1 MEQLISQS
9 AVVIQRMS
17 IITPLTGVMWG
28 DSPFRKNCLG
38 LHVIEK
44 HSKCKFID
52 MNDNHQQQVY
62 FYILGERI
70 ENKQVFVNKWMPT
83 VTQNPIQS
91 AVDQQPDYRETP
103 VK

>member
-1 MEQLISQS
+1 MDANCDTEPYTVSCRSTTRLQ
-9 AVVIQRMS
+9 
-17 IITPLTGVMWG
+17 G
-28 DSPFRKNCLG
+28 DT
-38 LHVIEK
+38 
-44 HSKCKFID
+44 CKVSFL
-52 MNDNHQQQVY
+52 Q
-62 FYILGERI
+62 YIYRLI